1 MFFFSL
7 VWYPNSA
14 EASLAVKTCGL
25 KIILTSSYNLM
36 GWMIA
41 TAFSPT
47 SRYFFFSSFAF
58 SRSHLGTFLRNYS
71 LVDCDPICG
80 YAHPAGV

>member
-1 MFFFSL
+1 MRAATECFCYSWILVGRWIFMFFFSL

-47 SRYFFFSSFAF
+47 SRCIIAEN
-58 SRSHLGTFLRNYS
+58 LMDWTN
-71 LVDCDPICG
+71 
-80 YAHPAGV
+80 HP